1 VPVVEAAVSPG
12 GTALSHRGWPALAW
26 WAGAALGWTVGW
38 GALLGHRRAWVLL
51 LASAVTA
58 PVLLLGCWLALVLT
72 WPPVT
77 APAGAG
83 DGGTAAAAG
92 LVVLTLPALLAIAL
106 PLGIG
111 AGTGWCVRLGAR
123 WRPRGGPAGQ
133 AAPKS

>member
-1 VPVVEAAVSPG
+1 VP
-12 GTALSHRGWPALAW
+12 
-26 WAGAALGWTVGW
+26 
-38 GALLGHRRAWVLL
+38 L

-58 PVLLLGCWLALVLT
+58 PVLLLGCYLALVLT

-92 LVVLTLPALLAIAL
+92 LVVLALPALLATAL

-111 AGTGWCVRLGAR
+111 AGTGWCVRLGGR
-123 WRPRGGPAGQ
+123 WWPRRGTGGQ
-133 AAPKS
+133 AASRS